1 MNTRQKIGAGIAAA
15 AVLLGVGGGIAAAA
29 PVAAPMPQSPAV
41 NGPDVPGQPDLP
53 EPGDVPDVP
62 GQPAAYDEVNG
73 PDIPG
78 QPDLPEPGD
87 VPDAPGQ

>member
-1 MNTRQKIGAGIAAA
+1 MKLRREAIAGIAAA
-15 AVLLGVGGGIAAAA
+15 AVLLGIGGGVAVAQTQQTVPQA
-29 PVAAPMPQSPAV
+29 PIVAGPTPAI
-41 NGPDVPGQPDLP
+41 PAP
-53 EPGDVPDVP
+53 EPS
-62 GQPAAYDEVNG
+62 NG

>member
-1 MNTRQKIGAGIAAA
+1 MNTRQKIGTGIAAA
-15 AVLLGVGGGIAAAA
+15 VVLLGVGGGIAAAY
-29 PVAAPMPQSPAV
+29 PKSDTVPQSPV
-41 NGPDVPGQPDLP
+41 
-53 EPGDVPDVP
+53 
-62 GQPAAYDEVNG
+62 VNG